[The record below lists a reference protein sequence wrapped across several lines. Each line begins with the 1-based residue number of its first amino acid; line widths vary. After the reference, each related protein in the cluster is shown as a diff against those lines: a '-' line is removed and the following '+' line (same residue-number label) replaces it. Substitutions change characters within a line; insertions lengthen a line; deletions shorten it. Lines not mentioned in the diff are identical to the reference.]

1 MSTFEKVIQTEV
13 LAVLE
18 SEFRTDALRWGAFA
32 DALTKQEIDLK
43 NFVRNSQ
50 EFKRVMAIKG
60 YTEVASMDAMAWVCQ
75 AYADILTEAE
85 EDRTYAEVSR
95 AETVYE
101 QYARGVAVLI
111 VAACPSQFPTSDE
124 MSEPMKLA
132 LSGLPRNA
140 SGGVESQHALNIVR
154 ATVAHL
160 NSRTDAVEWTNHTA
174 VVRTAAHKALGLYQ
188 RKGVSLSKT
197 PKVEK

>member
-43 NFVRNSQ
+43 NFVRHSK
-50 EFKRVMAIKG
+50 EFLRVLAVKG
-60 YTEVASMDAMAWVCQ
+60 YVEVASLDAMAWVCQ

-124 MSEPMKLA
+124 MSEPMTLA
-132 LSGLPRNA
+132 LSGFPRDSN
-140 SGGVESQHALNIVR
+140 GGGRGCR
-154 ATVAHL
+154 AANRADVGRGRA
-160 NSRTDAVEWTNHTA
+160 
-174 VVRTAAHKALGLYQ
+174 
-188 RKGVSLSKT
+188 
-197 PKVEK
+197 